1 MKWISSLDELLYE
14 VMSWLLFFPLT
25 LWRAVSRPLQ
35 TMQTV
40 EAQEALPADQQ
51 FADLLSP
58 PLFLALS
65 LLLAHG
71 IAVTLG
77 QPDQIVA
84 NRHGLAALVDDAA
97 SALVLRV
104 IIFASFPLF
113 LASRMV
119 RRCGGKLDRIS
130 LRRPFYEQCFPGA
143 VLALGFSTGTNLLSV
158 STPWNSVGSFLIVVT
173 LVYFFVIETR
183 WFALRGNGR
192 LLRAAASVAV
202 GLLEGALFFLIV
214 GFAFTR

>member
-1 MKWISSLDELLYE
+1 MKWISSLDEFLYE
-14 VMSWLLFFPLT
+14 IMSWLLFFPLT
-25 LWRAVSRPLQ
+25 LWRSVTRPLQ

-40 EAQEALPADQQ
+40 EAQETLPADQQ

-65 LLLAHG
+65 LLLAHA
-71 IAVTLG
+71 ITVTLG
-77 QPDQIVA
+77 QPDEIVA

-104 IIFASFPLF
+104 IVFASFPLF
-113 LASRMV
+113 LASRLV

-143 VLALGFSTGTNLLSV
+143 VLALGTSAGTNLLSV
-158 STPWNSVGSFLIVVT
+158 GDPWHSIGISLILGT
-173 LVYFFVIETR
+173 IAFFVAIETR
-183 WFALRGNGR
+183 WFAIRGNGNR
-192 LLRAAASVAV
+192 ARAAASVVV
-202 GLLEGALFFLIV
+202 GLLEGALFLLIV